1 MPRAVPQCLTMS
13 GLAELVA
20 SAQARVIL
28 ALPSLTLGLG
38 SALAA
43 AHHRLPGRVLG
54 VVDPDERVYRV
65 GYGVFQEIQEAFGDG
80 MPLLARPGLRLG
92 CGLIDEVAFFLTQPP
107 QLVEA
112 PPDPEVDPVNAVYVE
127 PQIALAFLRG
137 VANGPELDEVLSP
150 DPELSSE
157 AQEDVLDRLAN
168 SQSAAVEAP
177 KALPV
182 TQEVL
187 TVTQASLAMAPPM
200 DFQVHRQSMV
210 YTSLLLYVVVELTA
224 CRLDN
229 REIVVSKALLPLLGE
244 KADIVGRRSFQLK
257 VDGDLSGLEEI
268 RKRTDHLRTKTARS
282 LGKPYGTVLLRRD
295 LEVFEAERKAIE
307 ALIELNHPEAIRAFK
322 DGLAPQIEDIR
333 HICLEQCL
341 HTMNDHDIIQALRP
355 QTKDKKEHAR
365 WERWKES
372 RPSRP
377 DMVVQLGD
385 RIHDALWNNVNQ
397 MLKQLNVPKLEIT
410 IREFTLQQMNEDEF
424 TGRLLKA
431 FHDKKDLAPF
441 LEDRA
446 VIGKKTKTR
455 SEDPLSLLDEDPAF

>member
-28 ALPSLTLGLG
+28 ALPSLTVGLG
-38 SALAA
+38 AALAA

-65 GYGVFQEIQEAFGDG
+65 GYGAFREIQEAFGEG

-127 PQIALAFLRG
+127 PQIVLAFMRG

-150 DPELSSE
+150 NPELSSD
-157 AQEDVLDRLAN
+157 AQEDILDRLAN
-168 SQSAAVEAP
+168 SQSAATEAP
-177 KALPV
+177 KALPL
-182 TQEVL
+182 TQKVL
-187 TVTQASLAMAPPM
+187 TVTQASLALAPPM

-229 REIVVSKALLPLLGE
+229 REIVVNKALLPLLGE

-257 VDGDLSGLEEI
+257 VDGDLTGLAEI
-268 RKRTDHLRTKTARS
+268 RKRTDNLRTKIARS

-295 LEVFEAERKAIE
+295 LEAFEAERKAIE
-307 ALIELNHPEAIRAFK
+307 ALIEKNHPEAIKAFK
-322 DGLAPQIEDIR
+322 AGLAPQVEDIR

-355 QTKDKKEHAR
+355 QTKDKWEISR

-377 DMVVQLGD
+377 DMAVQLGD
-385 RIHDALWNNVNQ
+385 RIHEALWSNVNQ
-397 MLKQLNVPKLEIT
+397 MMRQLTKPKLEVT

-424 TGRLLKA
+424 TGRLLEA

-446 VIGKKTKTR
+446 VIGKKAKTG
-455 SEDPLSLLDEDPAF
+455 SEDPLGLFDEDPAF

>member
-13 GLAELVA
+13 NLAKSVA

-28 ALPSLTLGLG
+28 ALPSLTEGLG
-38 SALAA
+38 AALVAV
-43 AHHRLPGRVLG
+43 HDRLPGRVLV

-65 GYGVFQEIQEAFGDG
+65 GYGSFKEIKEAYGKG
-80 MPLLARPGLRLG
+80 MPLLARHGLRLG
-92 CGLIDEVAFFLTQPP
+92 CGLIDEEAFFLTQPP

-112 PPDPEVDPVNAVYVE
+112 PPDPEVHPVNAVYVE
-127 PQIALAFLRG
+127 PLIVLAFLRG
-137 VANGPELDEVLSP
+137 IANGPELDDVLSP

-157 AQEDVLDRLAN
+157 AQEDILDRLAN
-168 SQSAAVEAP
+168 TKNADLEAP
-177 KALPV
+177 KALPI
-182 TQEVL
+182 TDEVL
-187 TVTQASLAMAPPM
+187 AVTETSLAMAPPM

-257 VDGDLSGLEEI
+257 VDGDLAGLAEI
-268 RKRTDHLRTKTARS
+268 RRRTDILRTKTARS

-295 LEVFEAERKAIE
+295 LDVFEAERKAIE

-322 DGLAPQIEDIR
+322 DGLAPQVEDIR

-341 HTMNDHDIIQALRP
+341 HTMKDQDIIQALRP
-355 QTKDKKEHAR
+355 QTKDKKEVAR

-377 DMVVQLGD
+377 EMAVQLGD
-385 RIHDALWNNVNQ
+385 RIQEALWNNVNQ
-397 MLKQLNVPKLEIT
+397 MMRQLTKPKLEVT

-424 TGRLLKA
+424 TGRLLDA

-446 VIGKKTKTR
+446 VIGKKAKVGSDDT
-455 SEDPLSLLDEDPAF
+455 LGLLDEDPAF

>member
-1 MPRAVPQCLTMS
+1 MLDLVKS
-13 GLAELVA
+13 VA
-20 SAQARVIL
+20 SAQTRVIL
-28 ALPSLTLGLG
+28 ALPSLTEGLG
-38 SALAA
+38 AALVAV
-43 AHHRLPGRVLG
+43 HDRLPGRVLV

-65 GYGVFQEIQEAFGDG
+65 GYGSFKEIKEAYGKG
-80 MPLLARPGLRLG
+80 MPMLARPGLRLG
-92 CGLIDEVAFFLTQPP
+92 CGLIDEGAFFLTQPP

-112 PPDPEVDPVNAVYVE
+112 PQNPEVDPVNAVYVE
-127 PQIALAFLRG
+127 PQIVLAFLRG

-150 DPELSSE
+150 NPDLSSE
-157 AQEDVLDRLAN
+157 AQEDILDRLAN

-182 TQEVL
+182 TEKVMA
-187 TVTQASLAMAPPM
+187 VTQSSLAMAPPM

-229 REIVVSKALLPLLGE
+229 REIVVNKALLPLLGE

-257 VDGDLSGLEEI
+257 VDGDLSGLAEI
-268 RKRTDHLRTKTARS
+268 RRRTDILRTKTARS

-295 LEVFEAERKAIE
+295 LDVFEAERKAIE

-322 DGLAPQIEDIR
+322 DGLAPQVEDIR

-341 HTMNDHDIIQALRP
+341 HTMNDQDIILALRP
-355 QTKDKKEHAR
+355 QTKDKKELAR
-365 WERWKES
+365 WERWKET

-377 DMVVQLGD
+377 DMAVQLGD
-385 RIHDALWNNVNQ
+385 RIQDALWNNVHQ
-397 MLKQLNVPKLEIT
+397 MMRQLTKPKLEVT

-424 TGRLLKA
+424 TGRLLDA

-446 VIGKKTKTR
+446 VIGKKAKVG
-455 SEDPLSLLDEDPAF
+455 SEDTLGLFDEEPAF